1 MPTRPSHRS
10 MHPRTTRPKLLIV
23 ASALAVA
30 IAAGSLGTLPAAA
43 SDRVVVVQAG
53 QTLSEIA
60 AAHGTT
66 VERLVALNHLADPNR
81 VYVGQRLRV
90 RSARRA
96 AAGPA
101 QRTRPVLH
109 RIAYGETL
117 TGIAARYGT
126 TIRALVKRNQLAD
139 ASRIYAGQVLRIKG
153 AHHQARR
160 AHGGSEPSVRASGRA
175 HHHARAIIHIVRAA
189 ETLSGI
195 AVRYRVTVDAI
206 AVVNRIANPSFIR
219 TGQQLR
225 IPGAHR
231 SREARPHHRA
241 SRLPA
246 GMPPSMAAIVGQ
258 RSVMRAL
265 IVKEARRQSFPRA
278 LALAVAWQESGWQE
292 RVVSSA
298 GAIGVMQLLPAT
310 ADWVSVTMLGEPVN
324 LWNARSNVR
333 AGVALL
339 KHYLARYG
347 SPQMALAAYYQGQAG
362 TDRHGIYPLSQPYV
376 SSILMLERMFGG

>member
-1 MPTRPSHRS
+1 MSIRPPHRPTLPRSIRPT
-10 MHPRTTRPKLLIV
+10 PLIL

-66 VERLVALNHLADPNR
+66 VDRLVALNDIADPNR
-81 VYVGQRLRV
+81 IYAGQRLRV
-90 RSARRA
+90 RGASPSAAKPVHRA
-96 AAGPA
+96 PL
-101 QRTRPVLH
+101 VLH

-117 TGIAARYGT
+117 TGIATRYAT
-126 TIRALVKRNQLAD
+126 TIRALVIRNHLAD
-139 ASRIYAGQVLRIKG
+139 ASRIYAGQLLRISG

-160 AHGGSEPSVRASGRA
+160 AHGGSRPPGGSPRPAHHASAVIHVVRAG
-175 HHHARAIIHIVRAA
+175 

-195 AVRYRVTVDAI
+195 AIRYRVTVDAV
-206 AVVNRIANPSFIR
+206 AAANRLANPSFIR

-225 IPGAHR
+225 IPGAQR
-231 SREARPHHRA
+231 SRPAQPGHHA
-241 SRLPA
+241 PA
-246 GMPPSMAAIVGQ
+246 PGVGMPPSMAAIVQQ
-258 RSVMRAL
+258 RRGMRQL
-265 IVKEARRQSFPRA
+265 IVQEARRQHFPPA
-278 LALAVAWQESGWQE
+278 LALAVGWQESGWQE

-310 ADWVSVTMLGEPVN
+310 ADWVSATMLGEGIN

-339 KHYLARYG
+339 RHYLARYG
-347 SPQMALAAYYQGQAG
+347 NRPMALAAYYQGQAG
-362 TDRHGIYPLSQPYV
+362 TDRYGIYPISRPYV
-376 SSILMLERMFGG
+376 ASILLLERMFRG